1 MNWSD
6 YAVLGIIA
14 VFAIIGLIRGFVF
27 SVFKIASFFIAII
40 ASIKLY
46 PKASEYLAGTPVY
59 GNIKNTI
66 MDNLTGK
73 YQTVV
78 PASGQA
84 SENTVESVVG
94 ELSIPAFF
102 KQSIAGSMPGPEEFI
117 DVQGIINSVSDEITK
132 VIINI
137 LSLILIFVL
146 IRIGLFIIG
155 LILRGLVKLPVLK
168 QFDRLG
174 GLAFGAIEGLLM
186 VYILCAVLLLFNSSP
201 QFQSIFSTVDASMFA
216 RDFYQNNILVSWMF
230 LKPI

>member
-1 MNWSD
+1 MNCSD
-6 YAVLGIIA
+6 YVVVGIIA

-40 ASIKLY
+40 ASIKFY
-46 PKASEYLAGTPVY
+46 PKASEYLAGTPLY
-59 GNIKNTI
+59 GNIKKTI
-66 MDNLTGK
+66 MDNILGK
-73 YQTVV
+73 FQEAV
-78 PASGQA
+78 PASGQTG
-84 SENTVESVVG
+84 EKVVEGVIG

-102 KQSIAGSMPGPEEFI
+102 KQSIADRIQRPEELI

-137 LSLILIFVL
+137 VSLILIFVL

-155 LILRGLVKLPVLK
+155 LILRGLVKLPVIK

-174 GLAFGAIEGLLM
+174 GVAFGAIEGLLM
-186 VYILCAVLLLFNSSP
+186 IYILCAVLLLFNSSP

-216 RDFYQNNILVSWMF
+216 KDFYQNNILVSWMF
-230 LKPI
+230 PKPI